1 MLGAGAGARL
11 VQVFSGKEHQLVT
24 RCTWAGSEPFPGLAW
39 PIRGRRLRRRGGAAS
54 GLSLCSWSLSR
65 HHTCAVSTA
74 WPPCAHLLWPHPE
87 SRGGLWPERC
97 AQGSPSARCF
107 LALSLTLLSPGVVSV
122 PGLCAAVSFSQGGLR
137 AGVRSLLRSPPPQ
150 VTSLPSL
157 GVSQQGGDRQGGP
170 GGGNSSRDRGLLG
183 WKIFEVTDEGTESQ
197 GVYRPCTSSL
207 GYRPRSPGRGASSSP
222 ARARC
227 LPGKTWLS
235 RNSSNG
241 LFTAGVQGGDVTC
254 LGGGAA
260 VSAGCPRNLFRG
272 GVMSAKALEGPRHRR
287 QCQGRCPPTFAP
299 GPRLGAPRLGSFND
313 LACRGSCCYHPLSR
327 VWKRRAREHE
337 GLPRSPGLLVA
348 DAD

>member
-1 MLGAGAGARL
+1 M
-11 VQVFSGKEHQLVT
+11 FSGKEHQLVT

-207 GYRPRSPGRGASSSP
+207 GYRPRSPGRGASCSP

-235 RNSSNG
+235 RNSSNE

-254 LGGGAA
+254 LRGGRQ
-260 VSAGCPRNLFRG
+260 CPRAARG
-272 GVMSAKALEGPRHRR
+272 TCSEV
-287 QCQGRCPPTFAP
+287 
-299 GPRLGAPRLGSFND
+299 
-313 LACRGSCCYHPLSR
+313 
-327 VWKRRAREHE
+327 V
-337 GLPRSPGLLVA
+337 
-348 DAD
+348 